1 MSLIKGLA
9 MPGMR
14 APARFGATRRL
25 RCTLV
30 LRAVLLGHDPR
41 LRLVNGLCGIASALN
56 ALWAALTLFVGIP
69 FGLMPEWLG
78 QILAV
83 MQVMAALTFYPL
95 VRSGAT
101 RHWRDPALV
110 IPQVLWSNLI
120 VIGAYLYAPAL
131 RPVTLQ
137 TLCLIQVFGFLSLSA
152 AQARWMGG
160 ASIAMLLG
168 ALLWLGH
175 GAAAP
180 EDLRTESLH
189 ILASCLVLGL
199 LSWQSSRFAQVRERV
214 GADKRMLR
222 KALDDIRH
230 ITLHDSL
237 TGLPNRQYMQECI
250 DAERDRARRTGS
262 FFCVALLDLDH
273 FKQVNDQHGHAVGDE
288 VLVSFG
294 MVARDVLRQADLIGR
309 WGGEEFVVLLPD
321 TDPAQLGL
329 VGLDRVRERLT
340 RTQVSTAAPDL
351 RVRFSAGV
359 ACAVTGETT
368 EQLMARADQAL
379 YQAKAAGRDRCQI
392 AADFGWR
399 HGD

>member
-1 MSLIKGLA
+1 MLA
-9 MPGMR
+9 
-14 APARFGATRRL
+14 L
-25 RCTLV
+25 RQLV
-30 LRAVLLGHDPR
+30 LGHDPR
-41 LRLVNGLCGIASALN
+41 LRLVNGLCAIVAALN
-56 ALWAALTLFVGIP
+56 AVWAALTLLVMIP
-69 FGLMPEWLG
+69 LGLLPDWLG
-78 QILAV
+78 QILAL

-110 IPQVLWSNLI
+110 IPQVLWSSVI
-120 VIGAYLYAPAL
+120 VMGAYLHAPSL
-131 RPVTLQ
+131 RPAALQ
-137 TLCLIQVFGFLSLSA
+137 TLCLIQVFGFLSLTPT
-152 AQARWMGG
+152 QARWTGA
-160 ASIAMLLG
+160 ASIALLLG
-168 ALLWLGH
+168 ALLWLGERGGVAGDH
-175 GAAAP
+175 VA
-180 EDLRTESLH
+180 DRVHL
-189 ILASCLVLGL
+189 LASCFVIGL
-199 LSWQSSRFAQVRERV
+199 LSWQSARFAQVRERV
-214 GADKRMLR
+214 TADKRMLR
-222 KALDDIRH
+222 KALEDIRH

-273 FKQVNDQHGHAVGDE
+273 FKQVNDQHGHSVGDE
-288 VLVSFG
+288 VLVRFA
-294 MVARDVLRQADLIGR
+294 MVAREVLRQTDLIGR
-309 WGGEEFVVLLPD
+309 WGGEEFMVLLPD

-329 VGLDRVRERLT
+329 IGLDRLRERLA
-340 RTQVSTAAPDL
+340 RTQVSGAAADL
-351 RVRFSAGV
+351 RVRFSAGI